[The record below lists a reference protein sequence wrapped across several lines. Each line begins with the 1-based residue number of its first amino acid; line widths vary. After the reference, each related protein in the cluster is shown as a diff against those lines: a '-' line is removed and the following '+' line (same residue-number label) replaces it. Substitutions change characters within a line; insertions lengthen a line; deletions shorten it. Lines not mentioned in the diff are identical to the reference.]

1 MPIQRDMKT
10 LNTSSLMMN
19 FGSFYIPKMGKSN
32 PMGEDAHFTSK
43 DHQTIG
49 LADGISSW
57 AKKGIDAG
65 EYARQLMNNCLVVLD
80 AKDREIVY
88 PQLILEEAYLNT
100 KVDGSSTACIITLT
114 GEVRKLSIYYYY
126 LIQ

>member
-10 LNTSSLMMN
+10 LNTSSLVMN

-49 LADGISSW
+49 LAD
-57 AKKGIDAG
+57 GIDAG